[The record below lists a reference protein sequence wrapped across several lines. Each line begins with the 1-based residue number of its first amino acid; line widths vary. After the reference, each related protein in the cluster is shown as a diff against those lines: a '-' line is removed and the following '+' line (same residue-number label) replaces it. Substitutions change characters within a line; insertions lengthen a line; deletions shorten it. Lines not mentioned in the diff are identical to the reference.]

1 MAITDIEIED
11 TLRVG
16 APSIKYED
24 KDTTPANPMLIA
36 GPDRYQR
43 ILEEL
48 INEMEGML
56 GRELTDEEYE
66 QAGADAFDRFN
77 SGDYAEGGQ
86 VDYSKDANY
95 KGWKKTYETNPDAAS
110 MNENHATYL
119 KFYNR
124 EKKAYGGIMGLDG
137 RRQYGIGS
145 WFQEKI
151 MDPIK
156 RNPVTSAAAAAAA
169 AYLGNKYLP
178 ENMGG
183 GKLDNVFKA
192 ISEKASDV
200 SGSIGEILTKERGSG
215 DATYTLG
222 DKITE
227 GIGRSIIPIAG
238 GLTAGLFADKIDKPE
253 EIGLDRGTGVGI
265 QNVRKV
271 ANLLDQQQ
279 GAAAGLNFLPD
290 VAARKFTPA
299 EMAVAYGNTETKPI
313 EQLAYGGRTGYA
325 EGDRVTAQELVRRMQ
340 QINMEMLQ
348 AEGNEIVQLMRESLA
363 IRDRL
368 KKLKQ
373 KGVDVEEIEDEIKLS
388 FGRGPKDE
396 IVEQMTFMEGVEDAA
411 GQPVVTSMGTFETP
425 KRKPQDTDR
434 MAKTLDYE
442 ADFMRPEVMKAASM
456 KKPRSE
462 MPDLMRGSMR
472 KPEELVESIR
482 ELIEKAKPRPR
493 RMPGDAGD
501 PMGEAAMIG
510 MAEGGIMN
518 LGGMEKDYRNTG
530 GFVEIGA
537 KEKLD
542 DVPARLSVNEFVFT
556 ADAVRGAGDGDVDE
570 GARRLQGIMKE
581 LEKRGQKGQDM
592 IDVSERLSEVTA

>member
-16 APSIKYED
+16 APSIKYEG
-24 KDTTPANPMLIA
+24 KDTTPANPTLIA

-43 ILEEL
+43 ILEDL
-48 INEMEGML
+48 INELEGQL
-56 GRELTDEEYE
+56 GRELTDAEYDE
-66 QAGADAFDRFN
+66 VGKEAYDRFH
-77 SGDYAEGGQ
+77 SGDYAEGGP

-95 KGWKKTYETNPDAAS
+95 KGWKKTYETNPDAAA

-119 KFYNR
+119 KYYNR

-156 RNPVTSAAAAAAA
+156 KNPIPSAAAAAAA

-178 ENMGG
+178 ESMGG

-192 ISEKASDV
+192 ISDKASGV
-200 SGSIGEILTKERGSG
+200 TTGIKEILGKERKLG
-215 DATYTLG
+215 DTTYTLG

-279 GAAAGLNFLPD
+279 GVAAGLNFLPD
-290 VAARKFTPA
+290 VAARKFSPT
-299 EMAVAYGNTETKPI
+299 EMAIAYGDTETKPI

-325 EGDRVTAQELVRRMQ
+325 QGDRVTAQELVRRMQ
-340 QINMEMLQ
+340 QINMEMLE

-396 IVEQMTFMEGVEDAA
+396 VVEQMTFMEGVEDAA

-425 KRKPQDTDR
+425 KRKPEDTDR
-434 MAKTLDYE
+434 MAKTLDYK

-456 KKPRSE
+456 KKPRAE
-462 MPDLMRGSMR
+462 MPDLMRGRMK

-482 ELIEKAKPRPR
+482 ELIETVKPRPR

-537 KEKLD
+537 EEKLD

-570 GARRLQGIMKE
+570 GAKRLQGIMKE
-581 LEKRGQKGQDM
+581 LEKRGQQGQDM

>member
-43 ILEEL
+43 ILEDL
-48 INEMEGML
+48 INEMESML
-56 GRELTDEEYE
+56 GRELTDEEYD
-66 QAGADAFDRFN
+66 QAGKEAYDRFN
-77 SGDYAEGGQ
+77 SGEYSEGGRI
-86 VDYSKDANY
+86 N
-95 KGWKKTYETNPDAAS
+95 
-110 MNENHATYL
+110 
-119 KFYNR
+119 
-124 EKKAYGGIMGLDG
+124 KAYGGIMGLDG

-156 RNPVTSAAAAAAA
+156 NNPVTSAAAAAAA

-178 ENMGG
+178 ENLGG

-192 ISEKASDV
+192 IGEKASGIT
-200 SGSIGEILTKERGSG
+200 SGVRDILTKERGSG
-215 DATYTLG
+215 ENTYTLG
-222 DKITE
+222 DKLTE

-290 VAARKFTPA
+290 VAARKFSPA
-299 EMAVAYGNTETKPI
+299 EMAIAYGNTETKPI
-313 EQLAYGGRTGYA
+313 ETLADGGRTGYA
-325 EGDRVTAQELVRRMQ
+325 EGDRVRAQELVRRMQ
-340 QINMEMLQ
+340 EINIEMLQ

-368 KKLKQ
+368 KRLKQ
-373 KGVDVEEIEDEIKLS
+373 KGVDVEEVEDEIKLS

-396 IVEQMTFMEGVEDAA
+396 VVEQMTFMEGVEDAA
-411 GQPVVTSMGTFETP
+411 GQPVLTSMGTFQTP
-425 KRKPQDTDR
+425 KRKPEEIGKAAE
-434 MAKTLDYE
+434 MVDYK
-442 ADFMRPEVMKAASM
+442 ANFMRPEVMQAARM
-456 KKPRSE
+456 RQPKSE
-462 MPDLMRGSMR
+462 MPDLLRGSMR
-472 KPEELVESIR
+472 KPDELVESIR

-518 LGGMEKDYRNTG
+518 LGGMEKIIETQ
-530 GFVEIGA
+530 VVLLI
-537 KEKLD
+537 
-542 DVPARLSVNEFVFT
+542 SVKKKN
-556 ADAVRGAGDGDVDE
+556 
-570 GARRLQGIMKE
+570 
-581 LEKRGQKGQDM
+581 
-592 IDVSERLSEVTA
+592 

>member
-43 ILEEL
+43 ILEDL
-48 INEMEGML
+48 INEMESML
-56 GRELTDEEYE
+56 GRELTDEEYD
-66 QAGADAFDRFN
+66 QAGKEAYDRFN
-77 SGDYAEGGQ
+77 SGEYSEGGRI
-86 VDYSKDANY
+86 N
-95 KGWKKTYETNPDAAS
+95 
-110 MNENHATYL
+110 
-119 KFYNR
+119 
-124 EKKAYGGIMGLDG
+124 KAYGGIMGIDG

-156 RNPVTSAAAAAAA
+156 NNPLVSAAAAALAVDQFGIPGTSVGGDKLTQKF
-169 AYLGNKYLP
+169 LGDLLYGKEVDKKVGERARDIIRTRP
-178 ENMGG
+178 ESGG
-183 GKLDNVFKA
+183 LTGVMKKLA
-192 ISEKASDV
+192 GIETA
-200 SGSIGEILTKERGSG
+200 GGES
-215 DATYTLG
+215 TLG
-222 DKITE
+222 KDFAS
-227 GIGRSIIPIAG
+227 GVARSIVPIAG

-290 VAARKFTPA
+290 VAARKFSPI
-299 EMAVAYGNTETKPI
+299 EMAVAYGDTSTKPI
-313 EQLAYGGRTGYA
+313 ETLADGGRTGYA
-325 EGDRVTAQELVRRMQ
+325 EGDRVRAQELVRRMQ
-340 QINMEMLQ
+340 EINMEMLQ

-388 FGRGPKDE
+388 FGRGPKDDV
-396 IVEQMTFMEGVEDAA
+396 VEQMTFMEGVEDAA
-411 GQPVVTSMGTFETP
+411 GQPVVTSMGTYQAP
-425 KRKPQDTDR
+425 KRKPEDIGR
-434 MAKTLDYE
+434 MAEMVDYK
-442 ADFMRPEVMKAASM
+442 ADFMRPEVMQAARM
-456 KKPRSE
+456 RQPKSE
-462 MPDLMRGSMR
+462 MPDLLRGSMR
-472 KPEELVESIR
+472 KPDALVESIR
-482 ELIEKAKPRPR
+482 ELIDKAKPRPR

-530 GFVEIGA
+530 GFVDIGEE
-537 KEKLD
+537 EKLD

-581 LEKRGQKGQDM
+581 LEKRGQQGQDM

>member
-43 ILEEL
+43 ILEDL
-48 INEMEGML
+48 INEMESML
-56 GRELTDEEYE
+56 GRELTDEEYD
-66 QAGADAFDRFN
+66 QAGKEAYDRFN
-77 SGDYAEGGQ
+77 SGEYSEGGRI
-86 VDYSKDANY
+86 N
-95 KGWKKTYETNPDAAS
+95 
-110 MNENHATYL
+110 
-119 KFYNR
+119 
-124 EKKAYGGIMGLDG
+124 KAYGGIMGLDG

-156 RNPVTSAAAAAAA
+156 NNPVTSAAAAAAA

-178 ENMGG
+178 ENLGG

-192 ISEKASDV
+192 IGEKASGIT
-200 SGSIGEILTKERGSG
+200 SGVRDILTKERGSG
-215 DATYTLG
+215 ENTYTLG
-222 DKITE
+222 DKLTE

-290 VAARKFTPA
+290 VAARKFSPA
-299 EMAVAYGNTETKPI
+299 EMAIAYGNTETKPI
-313 EQLAYGGRTGYA
+313 ETLADGGRTGYA
-325 EGDRVTAQELVRRMQ
+325 EGDRVRAQELVRRMQ
-340 QINMEMLQ
+340 EINIEMLQ

-368 KKLKQ
+368 KRLKQ
-373 KGVDVEEIEDEIKLS
+373 KGVDVEEVEDEIKLS

-396 IVEQMTFMEGVEDAA
+396 VVEQMTFMEGVEDAA
-411 GQPVVTSMGTFETP
+411 GQPVLTSMGTFQTP
-425 KRKPQDTDR
+425 KRKPEEIGKAAE
-434 MAKTLDYE
+434 MVDYK
-442 ADFMRPEVMKAASM
+442 ANFMRPEVMQAARM
-456 KKPRSE
+456 RQPKSE
-462 MPDLMRGSMR
+462 MPDLLRGSMR
-472 KPEELVESIR
+472 KPDELVESIR

-530 GFVEIGA
+530 GFVDIGEE
-537 KEKLD
+537 EKLD

-570 GARRLQGIMKE
+570 GARSLQGIMKE
-581 LEKRGQKGQDM
+581 LEKRGQQGQDM

>member
-11 TLRVG
+11 TLKVG
-16 APSIKYED
+16 APSIKYEG
-24 KDTTPANPMLIA
+24 KDTTPANPTLIA

-43 ILEEL
+43 ILEDL
-48 INEMEGML
+48 INELEGEL
-56 GRELTDEEYE
+56 GRELTDAEYDE
-66 QAGADAFDRFN
+66 VGKEAYDRFN

-119 KFYNR
+119 KYYNR

-156 RNPVTSAAAAAAA
+156 KNPITSAAAAAAA

-178 ENMGG
+178 ESMGG

-215 DATYTLG
+215 DNTYTLG
-222 DKITE
+222 DKLTE

-290 VAARKFTPA
+290 VAARKFSPA
-299 EMAVAYGNTETKPI
+299 EMAIAYGNTETKPI
-313 EQLAYGGRTGYA
+313 ETLAYGGRTGYA

-373 KGVDVEEIEDEIKLS
+373 KGVDVEEIEDEVKLS

-425 KRKPQDTDR
+425 KRKPEDTGK
-434 MAKTLDYE
+434 MAEAVDYK

-462 MPDLMRGSMR
+462 MPDLMKGSMR

-482 ELIEKAKPRPR
+482 ELIEKVKPRQR

-530 GFVEIGA
+530 GFVDIGEE
-537 KEKLD
+537 EKLD

-570 GARRLQGIMKE
+570 GARRLQGIMKQ
-581 LEKRGQKGQDM
+581 LEKRGQQGQDM